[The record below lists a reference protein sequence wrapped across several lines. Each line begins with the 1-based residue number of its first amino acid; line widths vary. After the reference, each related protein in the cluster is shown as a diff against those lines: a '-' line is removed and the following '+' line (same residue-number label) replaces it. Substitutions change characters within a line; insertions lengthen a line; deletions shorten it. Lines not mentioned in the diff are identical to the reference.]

1 MADPTID
8 KSLEDGSAHG
18 EVQEAGGPRQIQV
31 RIVAD
36 SRELEAALRQ
46 LTAGAPVEAAIGW
59 TAGGE
64 SSVKSPVQ
72 PRPERYARRLPVP
85 ELAGRRIRY
94 LKVEAITWIEA
105 ESQYVKLHV
114 KDKFFLVREPT
125 MTMRHLESR
134 LDPEQFVRVNR
145 SHIVNLEW
153 VVALRTEAPSKRY
166 VLLTDG
172 HELTVSPNRWERL
185 KKALAGG
192 D

>member
-1 MADPTID
+1 MANPPID
-8 KSLEDGSAHG
+8 ETLEGGSAQG
-18 EVQEAGGPRQIQV
+18 DIQEQVGPRQIQV
-31 RIVAD
+31 RIIAGR
-36 SRELEAALRQ
+36 RELEAALRQ
-46 LTAGAPVEAAIGW
+46 LATGAPVEVAIGW

-64 SSVKSPVQ
+64 WKVKLPTQ

-114 KDKFFLVREPT
+114 KDKSFLVRQPT

-166 VLLTDG
+166 VLLPGG
-172 HELTVSPNRWERL
+172 HELTVSPSRWERL

-192 D
+192 